1 MLLRLPHESPSDKTY
16 QLCRALMMVAV
27 PLVLVTIVLYVLP
40 SISSNESIEDYT
52 LTHHRILPDNRASSF
67 YAIFFDAGSH
77 IHVFHFNRNFD
88 LVHIGKDLEL
98 LVQVLAFNGKP
109 MKNLKSLATMV
120 ENCDDE
126 FLKFDLEYQQA
137 NYFIDEKNYILM
149 DVKKEKEIGFSM
161 PVCLAQARQTPLL
174 KGNRVYIT
182 PQVKPN
188 KKVVATL

>member
-98 LVQVLAFNGKP
+98 LVQLSSPEMQPNMWIFY
-109 MKNLKSLATMV
+109 
-120 ENCDDE
+120 
-126 FLKFDLEYQQA
+126 FLKV
-137 NYFIDEKNYILM
+137 NYKIMSLM
-149 DVKKEKEIGFSM
+149 
-161 PVCLAQARQTPLL
+161 LQ
-174 KGNRVYIT
+174 
-182 PQVKPN
+182 
-188 KKVVATL
+188 